1 MKKIFSNSLIPY
13 FFLLVLIISAC
24 SPKTTQKTMAEQVSL
39 VPTEKSLLWKIEGK
53 DLVQPS
59 YLYGTI
65 HMIDKE
71 DFFLTD
77 STVAVFDRMQQV
89 VFEINME
96 DMSDMS
102 AMMGMIGKIM
112 MEDGT
117 TLKDLLSKE
126 DYKMVSDHFADLGLP
141 MMMLERIKPMFLSAM
156 SGGDFDFT
164 NPSPGGAMGENIKSY
179 EMEFMEMAKADEK
192 NMGGLE
198 TIEYQMSVF
207 DSIPYTD
214 QAAMLVTSIRGGEEE
229 GEDELSKMAE
239 IYKQQDIAG
248 MQQMFKS
255 DVNGIGKY
263 EDIFLKNRNQN
274 WIPII
279 GKMAKEQP
287 TFFAVGAGHLGGEFG
302 VIALLRKAGYK
313 VSPIMSTPL
322 KELPKKKRKATRM

>member
-1 MKKIFSNSLIPY
+1 MKKIAIPY
-13 FFLLVLIISAC
+13 FFLLLLILAAC
-24 SPKTTQKTMAEQVSL
+24 SPKTTEKVVTETIVP
-39 VPTEKSLLWKIEGK
+39 VPTEKSLLWKIAGK
-53 DLVQPS
+53 DLTQPS

-65 HMIDKE
+65 HMIDKK

-77 STVAVFDRMQQV
+77 STVAVFDRMDQV

-112 MEDGT
+112 MDDGT
-117 TLKDLLSKE
+117 TLRDLLSKE
-126 DYKMVSDHFADLGLP
+126 DYKMVSDHFSGLGLP

-156 SGGDFDFT
+156 AGGDFDFT
-164 NPSPGGAMGENIKSY
+164 SPSPGGGMGEDIKSY
-179 EMEFMEMAKADEK
+179 EMEFMEMATADEK
-192 NMGGLE
+192 KMGGLE

-214 QAAMLVTSIRGGEEE
+214 QAAMLVTSIRGGES
-229 GEDELSKMAE
+229 GDEDELSKMTE
-239 IYKQQDIAG
+239 VYKQQDIAG

-274 WIPII
+274 WIPIMAE
-279 GKMAKEQP
+279 MAKEQP

-302 VIALLRKAGYK
+302 VIALLRQAGYE
-313 VSPIMSTPL
+313 VTPVMSTPL

>member
-1 MKKIFSNSLIPY
+1 MKKIFIPY
-13 FFLLVLIISAC
+13 FFFLILIIAAC
-24 SPKTTQKTMAEQVSL
+24 SPKTTQKAAAEALSL
-39 VPTEKSLLWKIEGK
+39 VPTEKSLLWKIDGK
-53 DLVQPS
+53 DLTQPS

-65 HMIDKE
+65 HMIDKK

-77 STVAVFDRMQQV
+77 STVAIFDRMEQV

-126 DYKMVSDHFADLGLP
+126 DYKMVSDHFSDLGLP

-164 NPSPGGAMGENIKSY
+164 NPSAGGGMGEDIKSY
-179 EMEFMEMAKADEK
+179 EMEFMEMAKADNK
-192 NMGGLE
+192 VMGGLE

-214 QAAMLVTSIRGGEEE
+214 QAEMLVTSIRGGEEE
-229 GEDELSKMAE
+229 GEGELSKMTE

-248 MQQMFKS
+248 MQQMFES

-279 GKMAKEQP
+279 EKMVKEQR

-302 VIALLRKAGYK
+302 VITLLRKAGYN
-313 VSPIMSTPL
+313 VSPVMSTPL
-322 KELPKKKRKATRM
+322 KTLPKKKRKATRM

>member
-1 MKKIFSNSLIPY
+1 MKKIFVPFIL
-13 FFLLVLIISAC
+13 LLVLITFSC
-24 SPKTTQKTMAEQVSL
+24 SPKTVQKAVTESIST
-39 VPTEKSLLWKIEGK
+39 VPTEKSLLWKIDGK
-53 DLVQPS
+53 DLTQPS

-65 HMIDKE
+65 HMIDKD

-77 STVAVFDRMQQV
+77 STITTFDRMKQV

-96 DMSDMS
+96 EMSDMS

-112 MEDGT
+112 MDDGT
-117 TLKDLLSKE
+117 TLKDLLNEE
-126 DYKMVSDHFADLGLP
+126 DYKMVSDHFSGLGLP

-156 SGGDFDFT
+156 VGGDFDFT
-164 NPSPGGAMGENIKSY
+164 SPSPGGGMGENIKSY
-179 EMEFMEMAKADEK
+179 EVEFMEMATADEK
-192 NMGGLE
+192 KIKGLE

-214 QAAMLVTSIRGGEEE
+214 QAAMLVTSIRGGGEE
-229 GEDELSKMAE
+229 GEDELSKMTE

-279 GKMAKEQP
+279 VKMAMEQP

-302 VIALLRKAGYK
+302 VIRLLRKAGYM
-313 VSPIMSTPL
+313 VTPVMSSPL
-322 KELPKKKRKATRM
+322 KTLPNKKRKATRM

>member
-1 MKKIFSNSLIPY
+1 MKKITFSY
-13 FFLLVLIISAC
+13 FFFLLLIISAC
-24 SPKTTQKTMAEQVSL
+24 SPKTSEKVVNKSISF
-39 VPTEKSLLWKIEGK
+39 VPTEKSLLWKIEGN
-53 DLVQPS
+53 DLTTPS

-65 HMIDKE
+65 HMIDKK

-77 STVAVFDRMQQV
+77 STVAVFDRMEQV

-117 TLKDLLSKE
+117 TLRDLLSKE
-126 DYKMVSDHFADLGLP
+126 DYKLVSDHFSDLGLP

-164 NPSPGGAMGENIKSY
+164 SPSPGGGMGDDIKSY
-179 EMEFMEMAKADEK
+179 EMEFMEMATAEEK
-192 NMGGLE
+192 MMGGLE

-214 QAAMLVTSIRGGEEE
+214 QAAMLITSIRGGEVE
-229 GEDELSKMAE
+229 GEDELSKMTE

-255 DVNGIGKY
+255 DINGIGKY
-263 EDIFLKNRNQN
+263 EDIFLKNRNKN
-274 WIPII
+274 WIPIMTQ
-279 GKMAKEQP
+279 MAKEHP
-287 TFFAVGAGHLGGEFG
+287 TFFAVGAGHLGGEYG
-302 VIALLRKAGYK
+302 VITLLRKAGYE
-313 VSPIMSTPL
+313 VSPVMSRPL
-322 KELPKKKRKATRM
+322 KKLPKKRKKATRM

>member
-1 MKKIFSNSLIPY
+1 MKKLAIPY
-13 FFLLVLIISAC
+13 FFLLLLILAAC
-24 SPKTTQKTMAEQVSL
+24 SPKTTEKVVTETIVP
-39 VPTEKSLLWKIEGK
+39 VPTEKSLLWKIAGK
-53 DLVQPS
+53 DLTQPS

-65 HMIDKE
+65 HMIDKK

-77 STVAVFDRMQQV
+77 STVAVFDRMDQII
-89 VFEINME
+89 FEINME

-112 MEDGT
+112 MDDGT
-117 TLKDLLSKE
+117 TLRDLLSKE
-126 DYKMVSDHFADLGLP
+126 DYKMVSDHFSGLGLP

-156 SGGDFDFT
+156 AGGDFDFT
-164 NPSPGGAMGENIKSY
+164 SPSPGGGMGEDIKSY
-179 EMEFMEMAKADEK
+179 EMEFMEMATADEK
-192 NMGGLE
+192 KMGGLE

-214 QAAMLVTSIRGGEEE
+214 QAAMLVTSIRGGES
-229 GEDELSKMAE
+229 GDEDELSKMTE
-239 IYKQQDIAG
+239 VYKQQDIAG

-274 WIPII
+274 WIPIMAE
-279 GKMAKEQP
+279 MAKEQP

-302 VIALLRKAGYK
+302 VIALLRQAGYE
-313 VSPIMSTPL
+313 VTPVMSTPL